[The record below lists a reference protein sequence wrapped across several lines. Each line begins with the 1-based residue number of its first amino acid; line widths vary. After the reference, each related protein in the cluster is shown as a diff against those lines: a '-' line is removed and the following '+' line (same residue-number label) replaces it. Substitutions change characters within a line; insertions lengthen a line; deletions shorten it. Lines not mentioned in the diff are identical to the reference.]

1 MLDILR
7 AEKIVSGVWINMFTM
22 MTKHFRNI
30 LCPVFLSTACRM
42 FHGTVRK
49 PQWNQLRTYLLL
61 PSHPTLV
68 LPCQGG
74 NLVDV
79 TWSIIFE
86 FLVAV
91 SYQLF
96 FTRVPVDFSVTPSRG
111 SLRIKVRLSGLMVLD
126 SPLCSLF
133 SLIQYSGLSCV
144 FLKCSEVIANGSQ
157 IILVTLRN
165 PLNYMTPYEFQWLYL
180 IYIVF
185 NLPIF
190 CLSFVLL
197 SSFLKL
203 IGLSSCS

>member
-74 NLVDV
+74 NSVDV

-157 IILVTLRN
+157 IILVNSSKSFELHDTLWIS
-165 PLNYMTPYEFQWLYL
+165 MTLSYL
-180 IYIVF
+180 HS
-185 NLPIF
+185 L
-190 CLSFVLL
+190 
-197 SSFLKL
+197 
-203 IGLSSCS
+203 